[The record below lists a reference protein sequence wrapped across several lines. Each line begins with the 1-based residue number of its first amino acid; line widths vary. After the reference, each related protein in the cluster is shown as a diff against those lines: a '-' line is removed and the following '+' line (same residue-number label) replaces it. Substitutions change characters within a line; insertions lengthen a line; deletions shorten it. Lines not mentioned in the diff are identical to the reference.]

1 MSTDVSTAEAGGAAG
16 NPTPPAAPPALSP
29 VELGRWAWRQLTS
42 MRTALVLL
50 FLLALA
56 AVPGSVVPQR
66 NIDAVAVRTW
76 FDDHPQLAPVYDK
89 LGLFNVYGS
98 PWFAAIYILL
108 MVSLVG
114 CVLPRLRVYWRA
126 MRARPPRAPRNLSR
140 LPESRTFTVEGTPDA
155 VLERAVAVLRK
166 RRYRV
171 EVSTGSTTRD
181 GSTTGGVSTG
191 STSGGVSTSSTT
203 GGDSTGSTTGG
214 VSTGSTTRSV
224 AGERGYLREAG
235 NLLFHASVLVVL
247 IGFALG
253 QLYGYKGGV
262 ITVVGQ
268 GFSNSLSQY
277 DDFAPGSLFGP
288 DDLTPVNLTVKDFD
302 VSFLTSG
309 PNMGQPKDFSAKLA
323 YAEEPGAPEK
333 SYDLAVN
340 HPLTLDGVSVFLVG
354 HGYAPVVTV
363 KDGNGDV
370 AYQGPVVFLPQ
381 DSSFASFGV
390 IKVPD
395 AAPKQLGFEGLFL
408 PTYGF
413 TMQRG
418 PFSQFPDALDPVLSL
433 VPYQG
438 DLGMDTGK
446 AQSVYELD
454 KDGLEPFAS
463 TDASRGAN
471 ARVKLSP
478 GDTVQLPDGAGSIR
492 FDRVDRWVKL
502 QVSNSPGKGL
512 ALGGVLLG
520 ILGLMGSLFIRPR
533 RAWVRVTRDPEDDGR
548 TVVELAGL
556 DRSSGG
562 DLDVEVDALERE
574 LRAGSTQHTPEE
586 TS

>member
-16 NPTPPAAPPALSP
+16 NPNPPTAPPALSP

-50 FLLALA
+50 FLLALG

-76 FDDHPQLAPVYDK
+76 YDQHPQLAPVYDK

-126 MRARPPRAPRNLSR
+126 MRARPPRAPRNLTR
-140 LPESRTFTVEGTPDA
+140 LPQSRTFTVGDTPDV
-155 VLERAVAVLRK
+155 VLERAVAVLRR

-171 EVSTGSTTRD
+171 EVEE
-181 GSTTGGVSTG
+181 VSSG
-191 STSGGVSTSSTT
+191 STS
-203 GGDSTGSTTGG
+203 
-214 VSTGSTTRSV
+214 RSV

-247 IGFALG
+247 VGFALG

-288 DDLTPVNLTVKDFD
+288 EDLTPVNLTVKDFD

-323 YAEEPGAPEK
+323 YSEEPGAPEK

-390 IKVPD
+390 VKVPD

-438 DLGMDTGK
+438 DLGMDAGK

-454 KDGLEPFAS
+454 KDDLEPFAS
-463 TDASRGAN
+463 TDKSRGAN

-574 LRAGSTQHTPEE
+574 LRADRTQHTPEE
-586 TS
+586 TT